1 MTQQEIQERNEQ
13 IALMLGWI
21 PYEGLNPRWR
31 NSFET
36 NCNSEIFNKVV
47 ETLKF
52 HSDWN
57 WLMEAV
63 KFIKK
68 NIRTSNNTSDAKVG
82 EYFIDEWEFKVKNYY
97 VRLIQWTEKGWRM
110 SDKDNMDL
118 SIRYVIGMNCS
129 SEIEAVFSIVS
140 DFAKLYNTNE
150 NK

>member
-1 MTQQEIQERNEQ
+1 MTQQEIQERNQE
-13 IALMLGWI
+13 IALMLGFKYKNQSKAWAKY
-21 PYEGLNPRWR
+21 PLDN
-31 NSFET
+31 NSFLSLKGWISMY
-36 NCNSEIFNKVV
+36 N
-47 ETLKF
+47 LKF

-110 SDKDNMDL
+110 SDTDNMDL

-140 DFAKLYNTNE
+140 DFAKLYN
-150 NK
+150 NKKL

>member
-13 IALMLGWI
+13 IVLMLGYEISENKECFKLPNKNGWI
-21 PYEGLNPRWR
+21 
-31 NSFET
+31 
-36 NCNSEIFNKVV
+36 
-47 ETLKF
+47 TLEVF
-52 HSDWN
+52 YSDWN

-110 SDKDNMDL
+110 SDTDNMDL

-140 DFAKLYNTNE
+140 DFAKLYN
-150 NK
+150 NKKL